1 LIFTQISFGFSQLS
15 FRLRQFVFSS
25 AIQAISGSA
34 PRAATALFKRFHLS
48 GSFALYTL
56 YGKPP
61 RFKTINSSLAV
72 ITSAKLRI
80 SYLLTQQS
88 IT

>member
-15 FRLRQFVFSS
+15 FRLRQLIS
-25 AIQAISGSA
+25 APTIQAISGSA

-48 GSFALYTL
+48 GSFAL

>member
-48 GSFALYTL
+48 VSFAL

-72 ITSAKLRI
+72 INSAKLRI
-80 SYLLTQQS
+80 IRPSPDNQ
-88 IT
+88 

>member
-34 PRAATALFKRFHLS
+34 PRAATALFKWLHLLS
-48 GSFALYTL
+48 DSFAL

-61 RFKTINSSLAV
+61 RLKTINSSLAV
-72 ITSAKLRI
+72 INSAKLRI